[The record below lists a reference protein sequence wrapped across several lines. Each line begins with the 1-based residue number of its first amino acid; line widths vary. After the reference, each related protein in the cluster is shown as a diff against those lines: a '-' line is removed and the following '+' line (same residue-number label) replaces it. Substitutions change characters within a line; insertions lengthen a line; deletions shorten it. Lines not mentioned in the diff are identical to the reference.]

1 MSVIGS
7 ARLSGIH
14 QSPAV
19 DVRPSPLVSQDADRV
34 PVDAPVRSGQEE
46 EEEIFEIRD
55 FTNASSFERLS
66 HQISLASKHWAAAS
80 RAATTGASGASEEVL
95 QMKDGFELGG
105 FRYELL
111 FQLVPIGETK
121 KEDRLGLHA
130 FPTRAHRLQRWF
142 GVRHFLILSINNH
155 NIDLDSARTLLS
167 AAVLATAAVPLRPRL
182 SCFVPVEGG
191 RKRVLGEALHGR
203 RTIYC
208 TDLHSSVQPS
218 LEHLAGLSDFF
229 RRKVEAEVGD
239 DKEPCTMMVGV
250 RFTYSADHFDTWQV
264 DGEEGE
270 DAIESM
276 KLHCLWPAFPLGA
289 FVDDANFSEL
299 DPRSAPYWKLRLLRR
314 SAGAAGGATAPRTA
328 RLEALLGFR
337 REAKQIR
344 SAEQSMHSQVPKTA
358 MASLTAAIQ
367 ESLESILLPTAG
379 EMLSMTDLCMSL
391 PVVPRRADL
400 SATCDLGSAAGARR
414 GGRLVQMA
422 VLSAK
427 MRCFKG
433 AVMLWCSMLARM
445 RRQWDA
451 LEAPSADSA
460 MATTS
465 RLDASARTELFDSS
479 MCLAQQKMELL
490 ERSIRAKT
498 SSAALSAPSAR
509 AAQGSFVS
517 RNGRRNCVV
526 PSLLCP
532 ALLTEDLRLQRQMA
546 AAGLAEQSAERAEL
560 SLGKEMQA
568 DVAAFKAEN
577 MEADLED
584 FLQWREEI
592 EGLSNGGFPR
602 AWLEKLW
609 EQTDPKLA
617 SEQQKRL
624 FDPFRDAE
632 MALHYLESIE
642 GPQLLLQLFRVLLRN
657 TLEELSD
664 EMAEAGNPTYLRVLR
679 DRVVSTSLQAFRW
692 KSKEDQEEVDVQ
704 ATLEELTEF
713 PEEEDLQSILAA
725 MEVLESSTRLAF
737 SIRAKLG
744 DHADGL
750 LEDLLSE
757 GEADVTQPD
766 QRMAIE
772 NLFEQSR
779 WLESQLDGPRSR
791 AQLARARVQRP
802 GQERLLGIF
811 ESLPL
816 AKEFVLQLQP
826 CETSNT
832 HRMRRMYAEVRE
844 NHMRLALVRELS
856 FS

>member
-1 MSVIGS
+1 
-7 ARLSGIH
+7 
-14 QSPAV
+14 
-19 DVRPSPLVSQDADRV
+19 
-34 PVDAPVRSGQEE
+34 
-46 EEEIFEIRD
+46 IFEIRD

-239 DKEPCTMMVGV
+239 EPCTMMVGV

-289 FVDDANFSEL
+289 FVDDARNFSEL

-479 MCLAQQKMELL
+479 SWDSMCLAQQKMELL

-517 RNGRRNCVV
+517 RPSRLLPRTAWWPGEEIRRWRDGDLDRMVEGESEEDERPGRWIHRPGRARHLEDLGREAV

-568 DVAAFKAEN
+568 DVAAFKAQPAGMRKEGGDSQAEN

-592 EGLSNGGFPR
+592 EGLS
-602 AWLEKLW
+602 
-609 EQTDPKLA
+609 DLA
-617 SEQQKRL
+617 
-624 FDPFRDAE
+624 
-632 MALHYLESIE
+632 
-642 GPQLLLQLFRVLLRN
+642 
-657 TLEELSD
+657 
-664 EMAEAGNPTYLRVLR
+664 
-679 DRVVSTSLQAFRW
+679 
-692 KSKEDQEEVDVQ
+692 
-704 ATLEELTEF
+704 
-713 PEEEDLQSILAA
+713 
-725 MEVLESSTRLAF
+725 
-737 SIRAKLG
+737 
-744 DHADGL
+744 
-750 LEDLLSE
+750 
-757 GEADVTQPD
+757 
-766 QRMAIE
+766 
-772 NLFEQSR
+772 
-779 WLESQLDGPRSR
+779 
-791 AQLARARVQRP
+791 
-802 GQERLLGIF
+802 
-811 ESLPL
+811 
-816 AKEFVLQLQP
+816 
-826 CETSNT
+826 
-832 HRMRRMYAEVRE
+832 
-844 NHMRLALVRELS
+844 
-856 FS
+856 

>member
-1 MSVIGS
+1 MVSVPPTGGLS
-7 ARLSGIH
+7 AEDDLDRTPLARQVQGLDSGRT
-14 QSPAV
+14 V
-19 DVRPSPLVSQDADRV
+19 EDADRV

-105 FRYELL
+105 FRSRGEDARDDASKELM
-111 FQLVPIGETK
+111 VPSAPG
-121 KEDRLGLHA
+121 
-130 FPTRAHRLQRWF
+130 
-142 GVRHFLILSINNH
+142 INNH

-229 RRKVEAEVGD
+229 RRKVEAE
-239 DKEPCTMMVGV
+239 PCTMMVGV

-289 FVDDANFSEL
+289 FVDDARLGGLITWSGPPSRNFSEL

-344 SAEQSMHSQVPKTA
+344 SAEQSMHSQ
-358 MASLTAAIQ
+358 
-367 ESLESILLPTAG
+367 
-379 EMLSMTDLCMSL
+379 
-391 PVVPRRADL
+391 
-400 SATCDLGSAAGARR
+400 AR
-414 GGRLVQMA
+414 V
-422 VLSAK
+422 
-427 MRCFKG
+427 
-433 AVMLWCSMLARM
+433 
-445 RRQWDA
+445 QWDA

-642 GPQLLLQLFRVLLRN
+642 GPQLLLQLFR
-657 TLEELSD
+657 ELSD

-692 KSKEDQEEVDVQ
+692 KSKEDQEE
-704 ATLEELTEF
+704 
-713 PEEEDLQSILAA
+713 
-725 MEVLESSTRLAF
+725 
-737 SIRAKLG
+737 
-744 DHADGL
+744 
-750 LEDLLSE
+750 
-757 GEADVTQPD
+757 
-766 QRMAIE
+766 
-772 NLFEQSR
+772 
-779 WLESQLDGPRSR
+779 
-791 AQLARARVQRP
+791 
-802 GQERLLGIF
+802 ERLLGIF